1 MLRLLVLRNML
12 QQSLLIVK
20 AFVARVTLV
29 GLVSLVT
36 PRVGLQVRQLGERLG
51 AAWNKSNRKKCSSF
65 SLHSQSHDFCQS
77 INFNWTKSGW
87 RRQKSLLQTAN
98 DIVTFSATSPTN
110 SSFINV
116 SYELANWGEY
126 SLLAVQTFNKIKRN
140 IRI

>member
-1 MLRLLVLRNML
+1 MLGLLVLRNML

-65 SLHSQSHDFCQS
+65 SLHYQSPDFLS
-77 INFNWTKSGW
+77 VDT
-87 RRQKSLLQTAN
+87 LQL
-98 DIVTFSATSPTN
+98 D
-110 SSFINV
+110 
-116 SYELANWGEY
+116 
-126 SLLAVQTFNKIKRN
+126 
-140 IRI
+140 